1 MPIAKKKPKPVK
13 IARGV
18 TAGGRTPLFLIAGPC
33 VIESEE
39 ATFSLARR
47 IKAVCGGLKIPF
59 VFKASY
65 DKANRTSARSYRGP
79 GIEKGLAVLKRIK
92 EELSIPV
99 LSDVHE
105 TWQVARAAEVLD
117 VIQIPAFLCR
127 QTDLIVEAARTR
139 KPLNLKKGQFLSPQE
154 MENAV
159 EKALKEGND
168 RILLTER
175 GTFFGYNNL
184 VFDVR
189 SIPLMQRMGF
199 PVVIDASHSVQR
211 PGGRGVASGGE
222 AEFIPLLIRTG
233 VAAGADGLFLEV
245 HENPSKALSDGPNSL
260 ILNKLEGVL
269 RSALRVKKALREEIP
284 GTRS

>member
-1 MPIAKKKPKPVK
+1 MPIATKKPRPVK

-18 TAGGRTPLFLIAGPC
+18 RIGGKTPLFLIAGPC
-33 VIESEE
+33 VIESEDD
-39 ATFSLARR
+39 TLSLARR
-47 IKAVCGGLKIPF
+47 IKAVCGGLKMPF
-59 VFKASY
+59 IFKASF

-79 GIEKGLAVLKRIK
+79 GLEKGLAVLRRVK
-92 EELSIPV
+92 EELSVPV

-127 QTDLIVEAARTR
+127 QTDLIVEAARTQ

-159 EKALKEGND
+159 EKVLKQGNE

-189 SIPLMQRMGF
+189 SIPLMKRWGF

-222 AEFIPLLIRTG
+222 AGFIPLLVRTG

-260 ILNKLEGVL
+260 IMNKLEGVL
-269 RSALRVKKALREEIP
+269 RSALRVKKALRDEEP
-284 GTRS
+284 RARS